1 MTDAPYNKSEH
12 CPMAVLIEDYALLGN
27 CRTAAL
33 VARDGSLDWLCFPR
47 FDAPACFSA
56 LLGDS
61 DNGRWKIAPTDG
73 KCKSRRSYRDGTL
86 ILETLFT
93 TDTGSA
99 VLVDFMPMNED
110 SSVVRIVVGLE
121 GRMDFSMDLAIR
133 FDYGSTVPWVE
144 KRDPHTMTAVAG
156 PDMLVLRTPSELHP
170 LDHHTESQF
179 TVQAGQRLGF
189 ALAWQASHEPVRES
203 FDIEA
208 ALQQT
213 EAFWREFSDRCPDVG
228 SWTAQVK
235 RSLITL
241 KAMTYAPTGGIV
253 AAVTTSLPEQLG
265 GERNWDY
272 RFCWLRDATM
282 TLLAFMNLG
291 YYEEATAWRNWLL
304 RSVAGNPEQIQ
315 IMYGLGGERRLPE
328 YQLPW
333 LSGYENSRPV
343 RIGNGAATQT
353 QLDVY
358 GEVADAMTQAFKSG
372 LPRLPRSTQIQKVIM
387 PFLEQVWH
395 LPDAGIWEI
404 RSEPRHFTHSKVMAW
419 VSFDRNAAVLTQ
431 SDDAE
436 DRERGRHYR
445 LVADEIHA
453 DVCANGYDADLGSF
467 VQTYGGKELD
477 ASLLQIALTGFLPVD
492 DPRVTGTVTQIEKA
506 LMQDGLLLRYDGER
520 SADGVSGSEGTFLV
534 CSFWLADVYVL
545 QGRDQEASD
554 LFERL
559 CGLCNDVGLL
569 AEQYDPRA
577 GRMLGNFPQAFSH
590 IGIINTALNLH
601 RVVCPVKTRASA

>member
-1 MTDAPYNKSEH
+1 
-12 CPMAVLIEDYALLGN
+12 MAVLIEDYALLGN

-47 FDAPACFSA
+47 FDAPACFAA

-61 DNGRWKIAPTDG
+61 DNGRWKIAPTDP
-73 KCKSRRSYRDGTL
+73 KAQSRRRYRDGTL
-86 ILETLFT
+86 ILETLFA
-93 TDTGSA
+93 TDTGRA
-99 VLVDFMPMNED
+99 MLVDFMPMDVE
-110 SSVVRIVVGLE
+110 SSVVRVVVGLE
-121 GRMDFSMDLAIR
+121 GTVDFSMDLAIR

-144 KRDPHTMTAVAG
+144 KREPHLMTAVAG
-156 PDMLVLRTPSELHP
+156 PDMLVLHTPAELHP
-170 LDHHTESQF
+170 LDHHTESLF
-179 TVQAGQRLGF
+179 TVKAGQRLGF
-189 ALAWQASHEPVRES
+189 ALAWQASHEPVREA
-203 FDIEA
+203 FDIEQ

-213 EAFWREFSDRCPDVG
+213 DTYWREFSDRCPDVG
-228 SWTAQVK
+228 PWSAQVK

-304 RSVAGNPEQIQ
+304 RSVAGNPEQVQ

-343 RIGNGAATQT
+343 RVGNAAATQM

-358 GEVADAMTQAFKSG
+358 GEVADAMTQALKSG
-372 LPRLPRSTQIQKVIM
+372 LPRLPRSTEIQKVIM
-387 PFLEQVWH
+387 PFLENVWH

-419 VSFDRNAAVLTQ
+419 VSFDRNAGVLTN
-431 SDDAE
+431 SDNPD
-436 DRERGRHYR
+436 DRERGLHYR
-445 LVADEIHA
+445 QIADEIHA
-453 DVCANGYDADLGSF
+453 DVCKNGYDPELGSF

-492 DPRVTGTVTQIEKA
+492 DPRVAGTVAQIEKS
-506 LMQDGLLLRYDGER
+506 LMQDGLLLRYDNER
-520 SADGVSGSEGTFLV
+520 STDGVSGSEGTFLV

-554 LFERL
+554 LFDRL

-601 RVVCPVKTRASA
+601 RVVCPVRARASAETATS

>member
-1 MTDAPYNKSEH
+1 
-12 CPMAVLIEDYALLGN
+12 MAVLIEDYALLGN

-47 FDAPACFSA
+47 FDAPACFAA

-61 DNGRWKIAPTDG
+61 DNGRWKIAPTDP
-73 KCKSRRSYRDGTL
+73 KAQSRRRYRDGTL
-86 ILETLFT
+86 ILETLFA
-93 TDTGSA
+93 TDTGRA
-99 VLVDFMPMNED
+99 MLVDFMPMDVE
-110 SSVVRIVVGLE
+110 SSVVRVVIGLE
-121 GRMDFSMDLAIR
+121 GTVDFSMDLAIR

-144 KRDPHTMTAVAG
+144 KREPHLMTAVAG
-156 PDMLVLRTPSELHP
+156 PDMLVLHTPAELHP
-170 LDHHTESQF
+170 LDHHTESLF
-179 TVQAGQRLGF
+179 TVKAGQRLGF
-189 ALAWQASHEPVRES
+189 ALAWQASHEPVREA
-203 FDIEA
+203 FDIEQ

-213 EAFWREFSDRCPDVG
+213 ETYWREFSDRCPDVG
-228 SWTAQVK
+228 PWSAQVK

-304 RSVAGNPEQIQ
+304 RSVAGNPEQVQ

-343 RIGNGAATQT
+343 RVGNAAATQM

-358 GEVADAMTQAFKSG
+358 GEVADAMTQALKSG
-372 LPRLPRSTQIQKVIM
+372 LPRLPRSTEIQKVIM
-387 PFLEQVWH
+387 PFLENVWH

-419 VSFDRNAAVLTQ
+419 VSFDRNAGVLTN
-431 SDDAE
+431 SDNPE
-436 DRERGRHYR
+436 DRERGLHYR
-445 LVADEIHA
+445 QIADEIHA
-453 DVCANGYDADLGSF
+453 DVCKNGYDPELGSF

-492 DPRVTGTVTQIEKA
+492 DPRVAGTVAQIEKS
-506 LMQDGLLLRYDGER
+506 LMQDGLLLRYDNER
-520 SADGVSGSEGTFLV
+520 STDGVSGSEGTFLV

-554 LFERL
+554 LFDRL

-601 RVVCPVKTRASA
+601 RVVCPVRARASAEAATS

>member
-1 MTDAPYNKSEH
+1 
-12 CPMAVLIEDYALLGN
+12 MAVLIEDYALLGN

-47 FDAPACFSA
+47 FDAPACFAA

-61 DNGRWKIAPTDG
+61 NNGRWKLAPVDG
-73 KCKSRRSYRDGTL
+73 SARSRRSYRDGTL

-93 TDTGSA
+93 TDTGQA
-99 VLVDFMPMNED
+99 LLIDFMPMEID
-110 SSVVRIVVGLE
+110 SSVVRIVVGVE
-121 GRMDFSMDLAIR
+121 GRVDFSMDLAIR

-144 KRDPHTMTAVAG
+144 KREPHTMTAVAG
-156 PDMLVLRTPSELHP
+156 PDMLVLRTPAELHP
-170 LDHHTESQF
+170 MDHHTGSLFSVE
-179 TVQAGQRLGF
+179 AGQRLGF
-189 ALAWQASHEPVRES
+189 ALSWQVSHDPVRAGFDVES
-203 FDIEA
+203 

-213 EAFWREFSDRCPDVG
+213 ERFWREFSDRCPDVG
-228 SWTAQVK
+228 PWTDQVK

-291 YYEEATAWRNWLL
+291 YFEEATAWRNWLL
-304 RSVAGNPEQIQ
+304 RSIAGNPEQVQ
-315 IMYGLGGERRLPE
+315 IMYGLAGERRLLE
-328 YQLPW
+328 YELPW
-333 LSGYENSRPV
+333 LAGYEQSRPV
-343 RIGNGAATQT
+343 RIGNGAASQV

-358 GEVADAMTQAFKSG
+358 GEVADAMTQALKNG
-372 LPRLPRSTQIQKVIM
+372 LPALPRSTEIQKVIM
-387 PFLEQVWH
+387 PFLEKVWH
-395 LPDAGIWEI
+395 QPDAGIWEI
-404 RSEPRHFTHSKVMAW
+404 RSAPRHFTHSKVMAW
-419 VSFDRNAAVLTQ
+419 VSFDRNAGVLAQ
-431 SDDAE
+431 SENPE
-436 DRERGRHYR
+436 DCERGRHYR
-445 LVADEIHA
+445 AVADEIHA
-453 DVCANGYDADLGSF
+453 DVCANGYDAALGSF
-467 VQTYGGKELD
+467 VQTYGGQEVD

-492 DPRVTGTVTQIEKA
+492 DSRVTGTVTRIEQA
-506 LMQDGLLLRYDGER
+506 LMKDGLLLRYDSER
-520 SADGVSGSEGTFLV
+520 STDGVSGSEGTFLV

-545 QGRDQEASD
+545 QGRDEEAQV

-569 AEQYDPRA
+569 AEQYDPRQN
-577 GRMLGNFPQAFSH
+577 RMLGNFPQAFSH

-601 RVVCPVKTRASA
+601 RVVCPVKSRAATPS